1 MFISIKVF
9 IFVETFKPHNMTTN
23 ELVKELNR
31 RGYVA
36 VLFNHETWCVEGEQP
51 IPIRYVQSQ
60 VETGF
65 YHQFDELYGDVIE
78 TIIND
83 DFFEDYWD

>member
-1 MFISIKVF
+1 
-9 IFVETFKPHNMTTN
+9 MTTA
-23 ELVKELNR
+23 EMIKELNR

-36 VLFNHETWCVEGEQP
+36 VLFNHDTWTIEGEKP

-65 YHQFDELYGDVIE
+65 YHKFDSLYGDVME
-78 TIIND
+78 TIYND
-83 DFFEDYWD
+83 DYFDDDCD

>member
-1 MFISIKVF
+1 LFISIKVF

>member
-1 MFISIKVF
+1 
-9 IFVETFKPHNMTTN
+9 MTTA
-23 ELVKELNR
+23 EMIKELNR

-36 VLFNHETWCVEGEQP
+36 VLFNHNTWCVEDEKP
-51 IPIRYVQSQ
+51 IPIRYAQSQ

-65 YHQFDELYGDVIE
+65 YHQFDELYCDVIE

-83 DFFEDYWD
+83 DYFDDDWM